1 MRVEELKQKLDK
13 LDETQLQL
21 VAKFISALEED
32 TDQSWSLMSDTT
44 PQEKAEA
51 FLAWVSG
58 LPKGGHSLPDE
69 AFDRATI
76 YD

>member
-1 MRVEELKQKLDK
+1 MRVEELKQKLDE

-21 VAKFISALEED
+21 VAKFVLALEID
-32 TDQSWSLMSDTT
+32 TDQPRSLAPHTT

-51 FLAWVSG
+51 FLTWVSG
-58 LPKGGHSLPDE
+58 LPKVGHSLPDE

>member
-21 VAKFISALEED
+21 VAKFVLALEED
-32 TDQSWSLMSDTT
+32 TDQPWSWTSDPTS
-44 PQEKAEA
+44 QEKAAA
-51 FLAWVSG
+51 FLRWVSG
-58 LPKGGHSLPDE
+58 LPKVGHSLPDE

>member
-1 MRVEELKQKLDK
+1 MRVEELKQRLEK
-13 LDETQLQL
+13 LDEAQLQL
-21 VAKFISALEED
+21 VAKFVSALEED
-32 TDQSWSLMSDTT
+32 TDQSWNRHAEKS

-51 FLAWVSG
+51 FLAWVSN
-58 LPKGGHSLPDE
+58 LPKVGYSLPDE